1 MVDTGNQRQGNPMK
15 TLCVIQHT
23 EAEYLGLI
31 EDHFEGR
38 NIRFAYRRPFTPG
51 GMLPEGPG
59 NFDGLVLLGAGPYGL
74 VSGHLLPSMGHE
86 LRLTKA
92 FLGAGLPVLGLGL
105 GAVLLS
111 VAAGGGAAEAPLR
124 FEVGE
129 VRTVPGTDF
138 AEHLPP
144 AFPMAWYL
152 RDRPLLPPGA
162 AVLATGAEGAPVMF
176 SVNENS
182 IGCIGHPGIK
192 RGMTEDLIME
202 FADTPEGTVE
212 GLDRLGREQGRIAE
226 VLSGFMV
233 GLINHTGWM

>member
-1 MVDTGNQRQGNPMK
+1 MK

-59 NFDGLVLLGAGPYGL
+59 TFDGLVLLGGGPYGV

-92 FLGAGLPVLGLGL
+92 FLAAGLPVLGVGL
-105 GAVLLS
+105 GAVILA
-111 VAAGGGAAEAPLR
+111 VAAGGGAQEAPLR

-129 VRTVPGTDF
+129 ARTLPGTAF
-138 AEHLPP
+138 AAHLPP
-144 AFPMAWYL
+144 VFAMARYL
-152 RDRPLLPPGA
+152 RDRPVLPKDA
-162 AVLATGAEGAPVMF
+162 EVIATDMNGDPVIF
-176 SVNENS
+176 SVHRNS
-182 IGCIGHPGIK
+182 IGFLGHPGIK

-202 FADTPEGTVE
+202 FAETPEKTAAQ
-212 GLDRLGREQGRIAE
+212 LDRLGREQGRIAE
-226 VLSGFMV
+226 TLSGMMV
-233 GLINHTGWM
+233 GLVHHTGWM